1 MPLSVLIIIW
11 LLIQLP
17 LGIAAG
23 KFVARRR
30 GDESMGVNAH
40 SMGVNAREKRAGVFV
55 DGQDIA

>member
-23 KFVARRR
+23 KFVARKR

-40 SMGVNAREKRAGVFV
+40 SMGVNAHEKRARVFMV
-55 DGQDIA
+55 GKDVA